1 MQFMITFNHID
12 GVWERLSA
20 EQQSDHNQWLGA
32 FIAELARKKNSELV
46 FLTPAAER
54 TTVRKH
60 HSGELEVS
68 VGPAIAGPEQVGG
81 YYIITAD
88 SLDEAIS
95 WAKKGRWLAGS
106 NEIREIFT
114 LPAQD
119 LSPPP
124 DPPPRAESRSS
135 WSRRASRQS

>member
-12 GVWERLSA
+12 GVWERLNA
-20 EQQSDHNQWLGA
+20 QQQADHNQWLGT
-32 FIAELARKKNSELV
+32 FIADLASEKNSELV

-60 HSGELEVS
+60 DGGELEVCT
-68 VGPAIAGPEQVGG
+68 GPAIAGPEQVGG

-95 WAKKGRWLAGS
+95 WAKKGRWLVGS

-119 LSPPP
+119 LAPPP
-124 DPPPRAESRSS
+124 DPEENQA
-135 WSRRASRQS
+135 